1 MTAYQATLTAEDVN
15 ALLDA
20 AKAAWCQAPAGPGMR
35 ALPGARNALWRI
47 IQPSGCSLKK
57 RMGNRWRI
65 ATIRSLHERLY
76 LDPRRTAGPAP
87 RARCVWSLPVWRI
100 PLRCHGLSASPSSP
114 VLRALRS
121 LRRPCPARSD
131 GYRCPPCPG
140 HASEDVRRY
149 LAESSPEPRFLES
162 RGVSGASLHRARKE
176 LRYGYCR
183 DHSLLALWCTQPAP
197 GAALYSVPHVSGNAG
212 RDRHPA
218 SPPCADVWRGGP
230 AQ

>member
-76 LDPRRTAGPAP
+76 LDPRRTAGPARTRPVRLVSAGLADTAEVP
-87 RARCVWSLPVWRI
+87 RTQRSAPAR
-100 PLRCHGLSASPSSP
+100 AT
-114 VLRALRS
+114 
-121 LRRPCPARSD
+121 CPAKSAAPMSCTVGRLQV
-131 GYRCPPCPG
+131 P
-140 HASEDVRRY
+140 
-149 LAESSPEPRFLES
+149 
-162 RGVSGASLHRARKE
+162 
-176 LRYGYCR
+176 
-183 DHSLLALWCTQPAP
+183 ALPWT
-197 GAALYSVPHVSGNAG
+197 
-212 RDRHPA
+212 RI
-218 SPPCADVWRGGP
+218 
-230 AQ
+230 

>member
-1 MTAYQATLTAEDVN
+1 MRQKPPGARP
-15 ALLDA
+15 
-20 AKAAWCQAPAGPGMR
+20 PAGPGMR

-100 PLRCHGLSASPSSP
+100 PLRCHGLSARSSP

-149 LAESSPEPRFLES
+149 LAESSPRT
-162 RGVSGASLHRARKE
+162 
-176 LRYGYCR
+176 
-183 DHSLLALWCTQPAP
+183 SLLRESGGIRCIAAPSKKGTEVWLLSRPQPAGAVKRQPAP